1 MRIRP
6 AEREDAEL
14 LFSLIREL
22 AEYEKL
28 SHAVQGDAE
37 LLATTLFE
45 QDGAEAVLVE
55 VDERAIGYAVFFMTF
70 STFECRP
77 GLWIEDLFV
86 QPTQRRRGVGRAL
99 LGHIAGIALTRHC
112 ARVEWSALNWNEP
125 ALRFYDQLG
134 ATRLQQWQM
143 LRLERDA
150 LERLATERS

>member
-14 LFSLIREL
+14 LFGLIREL

-28 SHAVQGDAE
+28 SHAVRGDAE

-45 QDGAEAVLVE
+45 HDGAEAVLVE

-70 STFECRP
+70 STFECRH
-77 GLWIEDLFV
+77 GVWIEDLFV

-99 LGHIAGIALTRHC
+99 LGHIAGIALARNC

-134 ATRLQQWQM
+134 AVRLQQWQT
-143 LRLERDA
+143 LRLEHDA
-150 LERLATERS
+150 LERLASESS

>member
-1 MRIRP
+1 VRIRP
-6 AEREDAEL
+6 AKRGDAEL
-14 LFSLIREL
+14 VFGLIREL

-28 SHAVQGDAE
+28 SHAVRGNAE
-37 LLATTLFE
+37 LLASTLFE
-45 QDGAEAVLVE
+45 HDGAEAVLVE
-55 VDERAIGYAVFFMTF
+55 VDERAIGYAIFFMTF

-86 QPTQRRRGVGRAL
+86 QPSQRRRGVGRAL
-99 LGHIAGIALTRHC
+99 LGHIAGIALTRNC

-134 ATRLQQWQM
+134 AVRLQQWEM